1 MSRILTASKLVESV
15 RKRAMIPTDTSVYTD
30 EDILDILNE
39 EMDAGLLSTLL
50 TLHEENLV
58 YSVDMELEDAKKRYE
73 IPYRAVGNKLREVSI
88 VTSDGNHY
96 ELSRISL
103 EQLSDYKNG
112 LLASDRNVF
121 YVENNYIVL
130 VDSQLSGE
138 KLRMYFYLRPNT
150 LVLEKNVGV
159 IQSIN
164 TNTGVITLVSFPSS
178 FSNLPDVDL
187 IAKRSPN
194 KIHCYDIT
202 PLSVDANLRTIT
214 FNTEDLPDNLMVGD
228 YIALAEQTPVPNIP
242 TEMHPLLAQR
252 AAVHIL
258 EALGDSEGLNN
269 AKVKLDQMEK
279 SINNIIDDRVE
290 GAPQKVKPRYSTLQ
304 ETSTLLRYRRR
315 RGIF

>member
-39 EMDAGLLSTLL
+39 EMDSGLLSTLL
-50 TLHEENLV
+50 VLHEEYLV
-58 YSVDMELEDAKKRYE
+58 YYIDTELQDAKKRYE

-112 LLASDRNVF
+112 LLSSDRNVF

-138 KLRMYFYLRPNT
+138 KIRMYFYLRPNT

-159 IQSIN
+159 VQNIN
-164 TNTGVITLVSFPSS
+164 KTTGVVTLAEFPNN
-178 FSNLPDVDL
+178 FSNLPSIDFV
-187 IAKRSPN
+187 AKRSPN
-194 KIHCYDIT
+194 KIYSYDIN
-202 PLSVDANLRTIT
+202 PISVDANLRTIT
-214 FNTEDLPDNLMVGD
+214 FNPSDLPDSLLNGD
-228 YIALAEQTPVPNIP
+228 YICLAEQTPVPNIP

-290 GAPQKVKPRYSTLQ
+290 GSPQKIKPRYSTLQ

>member
-1 MSRILTASKLVESV
+1 MSRILTSSKLVESV

-50 TLHEENLV
+50 VLHEEYLV
-58 YSVDMELEDAKKRYE
+58 NFKDYDLPVTGNMFE
-73 IPYRAVGNKLREVSI
+73 IPYRAIGNKLRDVSV

-103 EQLSDYKNG
+103 EQLGDYKNG
-112 LLASDRNVF
+112 LISSDRNVF
-121 YVENNYIVL
+121 YVENNYIKL
-130 VDSQLSGE
+130 VDTQLSGE

-150 LVLEKNVGV
+150 LVLEKNIGV
-159 IQSIN
+159 IQDIN
-164 TNTGVITLVSFPSS
+164 TSTGAITLVSFPDSFANLSS
-178 FSNLPDVDL
+178 MDFV
-187 IAKRSPN
+187 AKRSPN
-194 KIHCYDIT
+194 KIYKYDISPVSVNT
-202 PLSVDANLRTIT
+202 NTRTVTFDPL
-214 FNTEDLPDNLMVGD
+214 DLPNNLMVGD
-228 YIALAEQTPVPNIP
+228 YLCLAEETPVPNIP

-258 EALGDSEGLNN
+258 EALGDTEGLAN
-269 AKVKLDQMEK
+269 AKAKLSQMES

-290 GAPQKVKPRYSTLQ
+290 GAPQKINPRYSALQ